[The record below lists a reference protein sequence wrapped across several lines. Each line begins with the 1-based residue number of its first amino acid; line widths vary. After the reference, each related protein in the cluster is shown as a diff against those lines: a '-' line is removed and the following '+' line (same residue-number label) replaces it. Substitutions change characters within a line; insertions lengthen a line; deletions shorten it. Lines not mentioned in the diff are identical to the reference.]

1 MQHLYFKYL
10 QNNICDSLGVPYCAV
25 CVLCKGLSYPSV
37 HLHRF
42 IWESKDSSSNTKRES
57 CMFSMLCSYSDM
69 WMRVFLVTYVALL

>member
-37 HLHRF
+37 HLHRS
-42 IWESKDSSSNTKRES
+42 IWE
-57 CMFSMLCSYSDM
+57 
-69 WMRVFLVTYVALL
+69 

>member
-37 HLHRF
+37 HLDLFGSERTVPVTLKGNLVCF
-42 IWESKDSSSNTKRES
+42 
-57 CMFSMLCSYSDM
+57 LC
-69 WMRVFLVTYVALL
+69 YVPILTCG